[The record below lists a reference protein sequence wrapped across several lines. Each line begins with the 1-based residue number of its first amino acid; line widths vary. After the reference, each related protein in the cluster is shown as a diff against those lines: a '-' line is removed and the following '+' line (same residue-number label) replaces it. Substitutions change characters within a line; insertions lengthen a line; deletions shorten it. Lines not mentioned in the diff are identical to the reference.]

1 MASDRQTIRLV
12 VVDDHPIYR
21 SGVIATLRDYD
32 DIAVVG
38 QGASASDAIELMRTA
53 RPDVAL
59 LDISMPGNGV
69 AAVGAILAE
78 KPDARVVMLT
88 VSEDDDDVMNAL
100 KNGAAGY
107 ALKGIGGDDLIAIIR
122 DIHAGETYV
131 SPKLAGRLLKQ
142 GQSRAGHGPGDALDL
157 LSPRERGVLDLLSDG
172 LSNKEIGL
180 RLGLQEKTVK
190 HHMTQIMQKLR
201 VRNRVEAAVFARLRR
216 ERLGP

>member
-1 MASDRQTIRLV
+1 MARGGRPVRLV
-12 VVDDHPIYR
+12 VVDDHPLYR
-21 SGVIATLRDYD
+21 SGVIATLRDYE
-32 DIAVVG
+32 DIEIVG
-38 QGASASDAIELMRTA
+38 QGASAAEAIELMRTG

-69 AAVGAILAE
+69 AAVAAIMAE
-78 KPDARVVMLT
+78 HPDARVVMLT

-122 DIHAGETYV
+122 DIHAGESYV
-131 SPKLAGRLLKQ
+131 APKLAGRLLKQ
-142 GQSRAGHGPGDALDL
+142 NRAYRDAAPDDAVEL
-157 LSPRERGVLDLLSDG
+157 LSPREREVLDLLSDG
-172 LSNKEIGL
+172 LSNKAIGL

-201 VRNRVEAAVFARLRR
+201 VRNRVEAAVLARLRR
-216 ERLGP
+216 ERLGT